1 MKYVLFAE
9 RKRRREKG
17 KNKEVDDEA
26 EYFLD
31 EEDEKPGKPLFCT
44 HSSFCITLYTCRS
57 TITRTIFNPG

>member
-26 EYFLD
+26 EYLSRR
-31 EEDEKPGKPLFCT
+31 G
-44 HSSFCITLYTCRS
+44 R
-57 TITRTIFNPG
+57 